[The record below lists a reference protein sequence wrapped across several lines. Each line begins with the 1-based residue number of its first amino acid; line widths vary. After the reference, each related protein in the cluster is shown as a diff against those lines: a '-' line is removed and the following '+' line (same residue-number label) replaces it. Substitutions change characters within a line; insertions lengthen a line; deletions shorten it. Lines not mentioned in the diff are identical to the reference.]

1 MKKIFITLL
10 LFFLFFSQTLSYN
23 PSSNDKKILNKIYT
37 KLDPICEK
45 SPKSCEIFI

>member
-1 MKKIFITLL
+1 MKKIIIVLL
-10 LFFLFFSQTLSYN
+10 ISILFFSQTLSYN
-23 PSSNDKKILNKIYT
+23 PNTNDEKILNKIYT